1 MGLNMYELLP
11 FWHTFFTRLNFEVVV
26 SPRSDRKLYLSGQQ
40 TIPSDTVCFP
50 AKADA
55 RSRRGAA
62 RRGSRR
68 DILSLHDLQLRRGS
82 RRQPL
87 QLSGRRLLSR
97 GHRREYAGAR
107 RRKIHQGL
115 HRSTHRPKDFAKHI
129 YTILSK
135 YFDGLDPKEVALA
148 CKAAYA
154 ERDKF
159 LAEVRD
165 EGKKYIAEARRR
177 GLPIIVLAGRPYQ
190 RRPRD
195 QPTEIDRLVCDC
207 GAVVV
212 TEDSVSDEVMKF
224 PTGVLNQWTYHS
236 RLYAAARYIAGQD
249 DMNLVQLVSF
259 GCGVDAITTDE
270 VREIL
275 ERGGQDIHA
284 DQDRRNHKP
293 WRGQDKT
300 AQPLLG
306 VRSQEARTD

>member
-115 HRSTHRPKDFAKHI
+115 HRSTHRPKDFAKL
-129 YTILSK
+129 YTLSCRNISTVSTQK
-135 YFDGLDPKEVALA
+135 RSLLP
-148 CKAAYA
+148 
-154 ERDKF
+154 
-159 LAEVRD
+159 
-165 EGKKYIAEARRR
+165 ARRHTPSATNSSPR
-177 GLPIIVLAGRPYQ
+177 CAMRARNTSP
-190 RRPRD
+190 RRD
-195 QPTEIDRLVCDC
+195 
-207 GAVVV
+207 GA
-212 TEDSVSDEVMKF
+212 DF
-224 PTGVLNQWTYHS
+224 
-236 RLYAAARYIAGQD
+236 R
-249 DMNLVQLVSF
+249 
-259 GCGVDAITTDE
+259 
-270 VREIL
+270 
-275 ERGGQDIHA
+275 
-284 DQDRRNHKP
+284 
-293 WRGQDKT
+293 
-300 AQPLLG
+300 
-306 VRSQEARTD
+306 